1 MTDPIYLPD
10 SSTVGQVESNTS
22 SDWLEGLLPQMR
34 LNTEKNKTKEFIENG
49 WKRRDIFTFC
59 NDVSYHSESKCYQ
72 FSYIDFIVYKCIH

>member
-34 LNTEKNKTKEFIENG
+34 LNTEKNKNKEFI
-49 WKRRDIFTFC
+49 
-59 NDVSYHSESKCYQ
+59 
-72 FSYIDFIVYKCIH
+72 